1 MPHTKKKGT
10 RKHLLLLRFS
20 AMGDVAM
27 TVPLVS
33 ALAAQYPDL
42 KITVVTRASFK
53 SFFEGMPNV
62 AVYET
67 NFDKQ
72 HKGLMGLWRLY
83 RELRGLHVYAV
94 ADLHNV
100 LRSKVITFLFKRRGK
115 KTATTDKMR
124 EARKALTAEK
134 NKRFEP
140 IPAVIE
146 RHAITVA
153 QLGFPVTL
161 DARAIRPALTLS
173 EDVLAY
179 TGHHNE
185 MWIGIAPF
193 AQHRSK
199 VYPRELMQEVI
210 SGLAIRP
217 GTKIFLFGGGRDE
230 EHQLKKFAEGMPN
243 VLVAA
248 GNKLSMKQELQII
261 SNLDVMLSMDSGNG
275 HLAAM
280 YGVKVI
286 SLWGATHPY
295 AGFAPFNQPL
305 SNSLTADRGQYPLLP
320 TSVYGNKN
328 VPGYEDA
335 MHTITPQM
343 VISKVESLLAEGLKS

>member
-53 SFFEGMPNV
+53 SFFEGIPN
-62 AVYET
+62 ASVYEA
-67 NFDKQ
+67 NFNKQ

-83 RELRGLHVYAV
+83 AALRALQVYAV

-124 EARKALTAEK
+124 EARKALTAQQ

-140 IPAVIE
+140 IPAVIA
-146 RHAITVA
+146 RHADAVA

-161 DARAIRPALTLS
+161 DGTALRPALPLS
-173 EDVLAY
+173 EDVVAY
-179 TGHHNE
+179 TGDKTTT
-185 MWIGIAPF
+185 WIGIAPF

-199 VYPRELMQEVI
+199 VYPRDLMHEVI
-210 SGLAIRP
+210 DSLAARP
-217 GTKIFLFGGGRDE
+217 GIKIFLFGGGRE
-230 EHQLKKFAEGMPN
+230 EERLLKKFADGKPN
-243 VLVAA
+243 ILVTA
-248 GNKLSMKQELQII
+248 GNKLTMKQELQII
-261 SNLDVMLSMDSGNG
+261 SNLNLMLSMDSANG
-275 HLAAM
+275 HLAAI
-280 YGVKVI
+280 YGVKVL

-305 SNSLTADRGQYPLLP
+305 SNSLTADRNQYPLIP
-320 TSVYGNKN
+320 TSIYGNKE

-335 MHTITPQM
+335 MRTITPQM
-343 VISKVESLLAEGLKS
+343 VIAKVEEVLKS

>member
-1 MPHTKKKGT
+1 MPHTSKKGT

-33 ALAAQYPDL
+33 ALASQYPDL

-53 SFFEGMPNV
+53 SFFEGIPNV
-62 AVYET
+62 SVYEA

-83 RELRGLHVYAV
+83 KELRELKVYAV

-100 LRSKVITFLFKRRGK
+100 LRSRVITFLFKRRGK

-124 EARKALTAEK
+124 DARKQLTALK
-134 NKRFEP
+134 DKRFEP
-140 IPAVIE
+140 IPNVIE
-146 RHAITVA
+146 RHADILA
-153 QLGFPVTL
+153 ELGFPIQL
-161 DARAIRPALTLS
+161 NDDAIRPVLGIS
-173 EDVLAY
+173 EDVFAY
-179 TGHHNE
+179 TGDKTTT
-185 MWIGIAPF
+185 WIGIAPF

-199 VYPRELMQEVI
+199 VYPKDLMQEVI
-210 SGLAIRP
+210 SSLSARP
-217 GTKIFLFGGGRDE
+217 GTKVFLFGGGRDE
-230 EHQLKKFAEGMPN
+230 ERLLKKLAEGKPN
-243 VLVAA
+243 ILVTA
-248 GNKLSMKQELQII
+248 GNKLTMKQELQII
-261 SNLDVMLSMDSGNG
+261 SNLDLMVSMDSGNG

-280 YGVKVI
+280 YGIPVL

-295 AGFAPFNQPL
+295 AGFGPFNQPL
-305 SNSLTADRGQYPLLP
+305 TNSLTADRNQYPLIP
-320 TSVYGNKN
+320 TSIYGNKD

-335 MHTITPQM
+335 MRTITPQM
-343 VISKVESLLAEGLKS
+343 VIEKVEEVLK